1 MTQRLR
7 PATQALRLWGPRQ
20 WGVVVLA
27 GLATALVLGLATV
40 LIPNGVFS
48 REIPPV
54 WWNYPVWIATSALTG
69 VLVASCVSPVAG
81 GTPLPG
87 DDDVAAATVARA
99 VESGERR
106 SARLGAV
113 GTLAAWFAVGCPVC
127 NKLALLALGSTGAL
141 TWFAPVQPWLGVLA
155 LVLSAF
161 AVVHRLAGQ
170 MACPV
175 NLPVST
181 ARNAVVPAAAEV
193 PEGR

>member
-7 PATQALRLWGPRQ
+7 PAVQALRLWGPRQ
-20 WGVVVLA
+20 WGVAVLA

-40 LIPNGVFS
+40 LIPNSIFS

-54 WWNYPVWIATSALTG
+54 WWNYPVWAATSALTG
-69 VLVASCVSPVAG
+69 VLVASYVSPVAG
-81 GTPLPG
+81 GTPLP

-99 VESGERR
+99 VGSGTRR

-113 GTLAAWFAVGCPVC
+113 GTFAAWFAVGCPVC
-127 NKLALLALGSTGAL
+127 NKLALLALGSAGAL

-155 LVLSAF
+155 LALSAF

-175 NLPVST
+175 NLPAGT
-181 ARNAVVPAAAEV
+181 AENTVVPDVAEA
-193 PEGR
+193 PRGR